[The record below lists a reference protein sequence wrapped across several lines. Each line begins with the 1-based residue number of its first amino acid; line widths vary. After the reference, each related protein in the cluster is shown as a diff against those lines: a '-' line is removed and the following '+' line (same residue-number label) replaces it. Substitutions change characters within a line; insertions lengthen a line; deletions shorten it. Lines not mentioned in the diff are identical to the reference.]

1 MITTAPSGI
10 TSMNASAGASRK
22 ESKGVVDFFGRCE
35 ASGEG
40 RAGFSRQAMED
51 SFGLDL
57 EAKRGGV

>member
-1 MITTAPSGI
+1 
-10 TSMNASAGASRK
+10 MNASAGASRK